1 MREQADLILMELE
14 DKMEKSIEATISE
27 FQNIRTGRANPG
39 LLDSIFIKYYGVD
52 TQLKQ
57 ISSIT
62 VPEGNQLYIKP
73 FDKSIVKDVEK
84 AIGTSK
90 IGLTPQN
97 DGIGIRLI
105 FPQLTE
111 ERRREL
117 SKEVTKLS
125 ENGKVAIRNIRR
137 DGNEQI
143 KKLSLPED
151 LEFSTLDSIQKLTD
165 KYIVKMDE
173 VGAKKIEEIMN
184 I

>member
-1 MREQADLILMELE
+1 MSEQTDLILMELE
-14 DKMEKSIEATISE
+14 EKMEKSVEAIVAE

-39 LLDSIFIKYYGVD
+39 ILDSIFIKYYGVD

-73 FDKSIVKDVEK
+73 FDKSILKEVER

-97 DGIGIRLI
+97 DGIGLRLI

-111 ERRREL
+111 ERRKEL
-117 SKEVTKLS
+117 SKDVTKLS

-151 LEFSTLDSIQKLTD
+151 LEFSTLDEIQKLTD
-165 KYIVKMDE
+165 KYTEKMDE
-173 VGAKKIEEIMN
+173 VSEKKIEEIMN

>member
-1 MREQADLILMELE
+1 MNEQADMILMELE
-14 DKMEKSIEATISE
+14 EKMEKSVEAIVYE

-39 LLDSIFIKYYGVD
+39 LLDSIYVEYYGVD

-73 FDKSIVKDVEK
+73 FDKSVLKKVEF
-84 AIGTSK
+84 ALGTSP

-97 DGIGIRLI
+97 DGIGIRLV

-111 ERRREL
+111 DRRKQL
-117 SKEVTKLS
+117 SKDVEKLS
-125 ENGKVAIRNIRR
+125 ENGKVAVRNVRR
-137 DGNEQI
+137 DGNDLI

-151 LEFSTLDSIQKLTD
+151 AEFGYLEDIQKLTD
-165 KYIVKMDE
+165 KFIAKMDE
-173 VGAKKIEEIMN
+173 VSEKKIQEIMN